1 MRQSSSVRSA
11 GSQLSRTSESK
22 ALGLDHYLHQAQ
34 NRGLGSGLFQWPNKA
49 TSVTK
54 QMLVI
59 LRAPQ
64 QTEERL
70 LCAII
75 NLPKKPLA
83 FSKVPPRMRSSF
95 TPQFSSKPTKH
106 GPSCGQGLKG
116 PTGMAGEQPSRF
128 RSAGHKHL
136 PKSSL
141 TGNDS
146 QDNPGH
152 QELS

>member
-1 MRQSSSVRSA
+1 MRHSSSVRSA

-22 ALGLDHYLHQAQ
+22 TLGPDHRLHQAQ
-34 NRGLGSGLFQWPNKA
+34 NRGLGSELFQWPNKT
-49 TSVTK
+49 TSVAK
-54 QMLVI
+54 QMLVV
-59 LRAPQ
+59 LQAPQ

-75 NLPKKPLA
+75 NLPKKPLP
-83 FSKVPPRMRSSF
+83 FSKVPPLMRSSF

-106 GPSCGQGLKG
+106 GPSGGQGLKG

-128 RSAGHKHL
+128 QSAGRKHL

-146 QDNPGH
+146 QNNPGH